1 MCLVFL
7 HDGNMEILEMLGMAL
22 GLGALA
28 GINLYMT
35 VFVTGLA
42 LRMGWLELSDQYV
55 DLSILE
61 NPWILGTAGVM
72 FLAEALADK
81 IPWVDSTWDAIHTAI
96 RPVGGTFLAIAALG
110 ELDPVASVIGG
121 LLCGGASLVTHTAK
135 AGTRMMI
142 NASPEPVTNIVAST
156 TEDIFVLGGLG
167 LIAYYPGVA
176 FVFFLFV
183 VVGAVFVIWKTSRFI
198 AKLWRRV
205 WGKEEL
211 KA

>member
-1 MCLVFL
+1 
-7 HDGNMEILEMLGMAL
+7 MLGMAL

-42 LRMGWLELSDQYV
+42 LKMGWLNLSDQYV
-55 DLSILE
+55 DLSVLE
-61 NPWILGTAGVM
+61 NPWILGVAGSM
-72 FLAEALADK
+72 FLVETLADK
-81 IPWVDSTWDAIHTAI
+81 IPWVDSTWDAIHTVI

-110 ELDPVASVIGG
+110 ELDPIVSVMGG

-156 TEDIFVLGGLG
+156 SEDIFVLGGLG

-183 VVGAVFVIWKTSRFI
+183 VVGATLVIWKTSSFI
-198 AKLWRRV
+198 AKFVRRIRR
-205 WGKEEL
+205 KE
-211 KA
+211 AVQI